1 MDIYFSDF
9 FGVDEAQLEDY
20 GAFNVSLVNDLPLF
34 IDPFLLFNSTN
45 EVYQGLH
52 NDIIDYM
59 RFLKNV
65 SLKRDIPDELLIAWF
80 TFPEVKQNWFG
91 FSQTGNDGRGLGI
104 DFARALNRNFQSL
117 FTDFGEESVS
127 RGSHL
132 EKFCL
137 VRAGVGRDNLS
148 DFTTNLI
155 KKYLIEYTQQFA
167 AENISPDLTRKVS
180 VNKVEFNYETGSW
193 VSRLYILP
201 YYENDYVLLTPKNIL
216 TKDETWINRPDLVH
230 RLPEIANALP
240 NGPLRA
246 QVNEYLFRVLPKDP
260 KPKKRDFDEAYN
272 RTIDKFPQI
281 LDYYIRKKE
290 DEGDRAT
297 FSASSKVKS
306 VELYFVKQVS
316 EFVERLL
323 RPTGF
328 YSIPA
333 ITTYDEAKMR
343 LEYLKDVIENKG
355 GHRLFYINNQ
365 PIQRESDLQILY
377 RLTWF
382 ATNTDVSQ
390 EVNDGRGPADY
401 KISVGAKDKTIVEF
415 KLAKNPQ
422 LKRNLE
428 KQAEIYEK
436 ASDAT
441 NPSLKVILYFDDTQF
456 QKVQGILRDLELTDS
471 PHIILIDASRDNK
484 PSASK
489 A

>member
-59 RFLKNV
+59 RFLKGL

-155 KKYLIEYTQQFA
+155 KKYLVEYTQQFA

-201 YYENDYVLLTPKNIL
+201 I
-216 TKDETWINRPDLVH
+216 TKM
-230 RLPEIANALP
+230 
-240 NGPLRA
+240 
-246 QVNEYLFRVLPKDP
+246 
-260 KPKKRDFDEAYN
+260 
-272 RTIDKFPQI
+272 
-281 LDYYIRKKE
+281 
-290 DEGDRAT
+290 
-297 FSASSKVKS
+297 
-306 VELYFVKQVS
+306 
-316 EFVERLL
+316 
-323 RPTGF
+323 
-328 YSIPA
+328 
-333 ITTYDEAKMR
+333 TTY
-343 LEYLKDVIENKG
+343 Y
-355 GHRLFYINNQ
+355 
-365 PIQRESDLQILY
+365 
-377 RLTWF
+377 
-382 ATNTDVSQ
+382 
-390 EVNDGRGPADY
+390 
-401 KISVGAKDKTIVEF
+401 
-415 KLAKNPQ
+415 
-422 LKRNLE
+422 
-428 KQAEIYEK
+428 
-436 ASDAT
+436 
-441 NPSLKVILYFDDTQF
+441 
-456 QKVQGILRDLELTDS
+456 
-471 PHIILIDASRDNK
+471 
-484 PSASK
+484 
-489 A
+489 